1 MSDMHEL
8 PPTKAMIGRWEV
20 DRYVSLLRR
29 WSLLAALVAAA
40 LTLLAQP
47 RALVIGWEIVVAT
60 AIGWL
65 IARRNGGKIESLAG
79 GAFIGISLGIVVPL
93 CRFVLSPTL
102 ANGVLIL
109 IEGALTTIIAALV
122 VTASAMIT
130 TLIHQQKN

>member
-1 MSDMHEL
+1 MS
-8 PPTKAMIGRWEV
+8 V
-20 DRYVSLLRR
+20 YY
-29 WSLLAALVAAA
+29 AA
-40 LTLLAQP
+40 
-47 RALVIGWEIVVAT
+47 G
-60 AIGWL
+60 
-65 IARRNGGKIESLAG
+65 RNGGKIESLAG